1 MDREI
6 IRRLTVRNLAFAN
19 MMDTIPLIR
28 NVDDPVNPAILRI
41 YERNAAVFN
50 SFNHEN
56 VNLHQGEANIE
67 E

>member
-1 MDREI
+1 M
-6 IRRLTVRNLAFAN
+6 L
-19 MMDTIPLIR
+19 DTIPLIH